1 MIQVIQRCFAEKLKN
16 GGWFPKLK
24 EIIPSYGQS
33 LIENAALCRQVRAE
47 QAAVLNIN
55 NIVEDTMIR
64 AYHLYTGS
72 DGNSH
77 VIRGSVS
84 GGKLVEA
91 ESILFKETQ
100 AHSSFD
106 WHNDPIPQYVI
117 TLTGVLEFTTVGG
130 ETFTIHPGDVLLAV
144 DHTGS
149 GHKWRL
155 INDEPWKRAYVV
167 FKTGADT
174 HFIPDAT

>member
-1 MIQVIQRCFAEKLKN
+1 
-16 GGWFPKLK
+16 
-24 EIIPSYGQS
+24 
-33 LIENAALCRQVRAE
+33 
-47 QAAVLNIN
+47 
-55 NIVEDTMIR
+55 MIR
-64 AYHLYTGS
+64 AYRLYTGT

-77 VIRGSVS
+77 VERGSIAA
-84 GGKLVEA
+84 GLLVDA
-91 ESILFKETQ
+91 ESIEFKETA

-117 TLTGVLEFTTVGG
+117 TLSGVLEFSTVGG

-144 DHTGS
+144 DHTGT

-155 INDEPWKRAYVV
+155 IDDAPWKRAYVV

-174 HFIPDAT
+174 HFVADGA